1 MSLLKEHNVFLLQG
15 SNKENRK
22 KYLDESL
29 FLISKKIGKIIQK
42 SSYFE
47 SEPWSMNKDTYP
59 FYNRALH
66 VKTFYSPI
74 DILEKIYDI
83 EFFINKKSIMNKKVK
98 NQSSQNKKFYKDRK
112 IDIDILF
119 YDQIIIHSS
128 ILTIPHSLLHLR
140 KFVLV
145 PMCEILPKK
154 YHPIFNTTLLEILG
168 VCEDKLKIKKIEFE

>member
-1 MSLLKEHNVFLLQG
+1 MLLKEHNVFLLQG
-15 SNKENRK
+15 SNKGNRK
-22 KYLDESL
+22 KHLDESL
-29 FLISKKIGKIIQK
+29 ALISQKIGKIIQK

-47 SEPWSMNKDTYP
+47 SEAWNMHKDTYP
-59 FYNRALH
+59 FYNRALY

-74 DILEKIYDI
+74 DLLEKIYDI
-83 EFFINKKSIMNKKVK
+83 EFFLRKKSITNKKIKDLSSKNKKS
-98 NQSSQNKKFYKDRK
+98 YKDRE

-145 PMCEILPKK
+145 PMCEISPKK

>member
-1 MSLLKEHNVFLLQG
+1 MKEHNLFLLQG

-29 FLISKKIGKIIQK
+29 VLISKKIGKIIQK

-47 SEPWSMNKDTYP
+47 SEAWSMKKDTYS

-74 DILEKIYDI
+74 EILEKIYDI
-83 EFFINKKSIMNKKVK
+83 EFLIRKKSIKNKKVK
-98 NQSSQNKKFYKDRK
+98 NQSSKKNTKFYKDRE

-119 YDQIIIHSS
+119 YDRIIIHSS

-145 PMCEILPKK
+145 PMCEISPKK

-168 VCEDKLKIKKIEFE
+168 VCEDQLKIKKIEFE